1 MLIQEMQEMQVDLW
15 VGKMPWRRKW
25 QLTPVVLPRKS
36 HGQRSLAGYRPWGL
50 NELDT
55 IWRLNNNKQQ
65 LVKKVDV
72 LSHKQIE
79 ILKESY

>member
-1 MLIQEMQEMQVDLW
+1 MQVDLW

>member
-1 MLIQEMQEMQVDLW
+1 MQVDLW

-36 HGQRSLAGYRPWGL
+36 HGQWSLAGYRPWGL
-50 NELDT
+50 NELYT